1 MSLFDDNFII
11 SMEAKAKAAKE
22 DDEEVKEPAESN
34 DDPELELTDEEKVEV
49 ECAVNNDI
57 NAKNFKEAMGFDSL
71 IAKDDENVHYACLEA
86 VTDLIELSKFD
97 VDCTEAYHVATSQYE
112 KQIIAENFKEKVKL
126 FGARFKQFL
135 IKIKNA
141 VIRIFNKAVNY
152 VKIFASKILAKFA
165 SKVKLDSSK
174 KINDNVTINISEAL
188 TRPFGNMVT
197 RIMMSKSDS
206 FFELSKLIK
215 SLQSTDISKAK
226 EALNNIEVPKKQDL
240 VNNALRGGYSDVKL
254 ASMQNDGEN
263 MINQLKT
270 IDKNVDMI
278 KGWRKQMESVLSQAE
293 NVANSGDNTSPEKIN
308 VLTSAVNK
316 AMGCFNARVG
326 AMVSLQS
333 LWVNQR
339 IKIIRA
345 LSKYQGK
352 KMPDTDEKEN
362 KSDVHESANIFD
374 AFLNAF

>member
-57 NAKNFKEAMGFDSL
+57 NAKNFKEATGFDSL
-71 IAKDDENVHYACLEA
+71 IAKNDENVHYACLEA

-97 VDCTEAYHVATSQYE
+97 VECTEAYYNATSQYE
-112 KQIIAENFKEKVKL
+112 KQIITENFKEKVKM

-152 VKIFASKILAKFA
+152 VKIFASKISAKFA

-352 KMPDTDEKEN
+352 KMPDTEEKEN